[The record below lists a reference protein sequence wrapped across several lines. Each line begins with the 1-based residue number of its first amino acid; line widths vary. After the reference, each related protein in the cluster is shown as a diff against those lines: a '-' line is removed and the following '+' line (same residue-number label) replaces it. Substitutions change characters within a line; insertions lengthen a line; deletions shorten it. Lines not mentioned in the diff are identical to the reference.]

1 MNRLLLS
8 VPLRLW
14 LSLLLLAS
22 TVAPLAAQQRQQSK
36 PAVDLRTMQGR
47 PEGLPPFRAPQGLPL
62 PTVQSLPAII
72 PYGLPERR
80 TITATPRQLANNRND
95 TATTPR
101 ETVMRLKIQRAN
113 NGTVRWVEGALG
125 TIGLGGDPKRQQG
138 SGLQSAARPALQL
151 LNSYQDLLGLRNPLQ
166 ELSPISIATD
176 AAGYTHF
183 RFAQVWKNIP
193 VWGRDLYVHAR
204 PDGEAYVI
212 NGTYE
217 PTPIDAPTTAAISS
231 ANAIGITIADLKAK
245 GRWEPVPEQAAAM
258 LRLDPPHA
266 TLVLF
271 PVEKGGMKLSWEVT
285 LYPNLIEQ
293 YTYLVD
299 ASNGT
304 LLNRIPRHC
313 SIVPPKGNA
322 APPRVSGFVGGGGG
336 EPKDAPAVQS
346 AQGVAAAGFKNA
358 TATDLNGKVQSF
370 RVYQHT
376 DNVHY
381 MVFDLPNFSQAK
393 SQLPDNPSGGALTIS
408 ARNNDLTQDVQLGH
422 VTSANN
428 VWGDPSSVSAH
439 SNAKVTYD
447 YYKNT
452 HNRNAIDDKDE
463 SIVSIIHVTE
473 NNQPMDNAFWNG
485 RVMAYGDGNQAFT
498 PLAGGLDVAGHEMTH
513 GVIEHSANLIYQN
526 QSGAL
531 NESFAD
537 VFGLMVDREDFLIG
551 EDIARPQFGVAL
563 RDMLNPSNSNVV
575 SPQPAH
581 MNQFQQ
587 LPLSQDN
594 GGVHANSGIPNRA
607 AALLIQEIGREK
619 VEKIYYRALTN
630 YLTRNSNFIDCR
642 NAVLQAAKDLHGDG
656 TEAAAVRESFAAV
669 GIGTDDG
676 GGGGNTGGGN
686 NSGSDNV
693 PPAQGTNSV
702 IAFMLDDG
710 TIGLLDVE
718 ANTVQTFANAVA
730 RVNRS
735 GNNVDRS
742 QLSTPRN
749 GSRIWFVNAQQQL
762 ANVDV
767 NTGQVSVFP
776 DLRINP
782 NGGGPDI
789 WNASVAPDESFV
801 ALVSAYEKDPN
812 LYFFEVATNQLTV
825 VELKPQTTQNGI
837 TDRSIQFPDVVSW
850 SPNLQ
855 EPKIAFDAFRQLD
868 VAGGTTSFWS
878 MYEIDF
884 GAELIYNLIPAQ
896 PEDVSVG
903 NVTYSNTDP
912 DVLAYNVIGQVEDVT
927 AVNFATNTEQALSIQ
942 TFNIQGNPILDADR
956 PTFSPDDRQICFT
969 TAAQQAFLF
978 YTRSNNQLSF
988 LKLSPEQP
996 VFHARWFTRG
1006 ESPAAPTFE
1015 DSVFVEA
1022 VTPNPTKSTG
1032 TVRFQVPRSVDA
1044 KVTLFDPSG
1053 KQALKVFEGPA
1064 NPGSNDVPFDATPL
1078 PAGIYVVQV
1087 RALTATKYALLALV
1101 K

>member
-1 MNRLLLS
+1 MNRSLLS
-8 VPLRLW
+8 A
-14 LSLLLLAS
+14 SFGLLLLLTS
-22 TVAPLAAQQRQQSK
+22 VVVPLGAQQRQQSK
-36 PAVDLRTMQGR
+36 PPVDLRTMQGR
-47 PEGLPPFRAPQGLPL
+47 PEGLPPFRSPEKPPSEAVHSAP
-62 PTVQSLPAII
+62 II
-72 PYGLPERR
+72 TPYGLPERR
-80 TITATPRQLANNRND
+80 TITTTPRQELARNSND
-95 TATTPR
+95 TTSPR
-101 ETVMRLKIQRAN
+101 ETVLRLTVQRAG
-113 NGTVRWVEGALG
+113 NGTVRWLEGSLG
-125 TIGLGGDPKRQQG
+125 KVQG
-138 SGLQSAARPALQL
+138 YDSKHHKGSTLQSASRSALEL
-151 LNSYQDLLGLRNPLQ
+151 LHSYRDLLGLRNPLQ
-166 ELSPISIATD
+166 ELTPMSTTTD
-176 AAGYTHF
+176 QVGFTHF
-183 RFAQVWKNIP
+183 RFAQTWQNIP
-193 VWGRDLYVHAR
+193 VWGRDLYLHAK
-204 PDGEAYVI
+204 PDGAAYVI

-217 PTPIDAPTTAAISS
+217 PTPVEVQTIPTITSS
-231 ANAIGITIADLKAK
+231 NAIAATIADLQAK
-245 GRWEPVPEQAAAM
+245 GRWEPLPVQAATT
-258 LRLDPPHA
+258 LKFDPPQA
-266 TLVLF
+266 ELVLF
-271 PVEKGGMKLSWEVT
+271 PMADGTIRLAWEVT
-285 LYPNLIEQ
+285 LYPNLIEH

-299 ASNGT
+299 ANNGAIV
-304 LLNRIPRHC
+304 NRIPRHC
-313 SIVPPKGNA
+313 SVIPPKANT
-322 APPRVSGFVGGGGG
+322 APPRIKGLVSGLPTKG
-336 EPKDAPAVQS
+336 ELS
-346 AQGVAAAGFKNA
+346 LQGTAAAGFKNA
-358 TATDLNGKVQSF
+358 SATDLNGKTQTL

-381 MVFDLPNFSQAK
+381 MVFDLPNFNQTK
-393 SQLPDNPSGGALTIS
+393 SQLPDNPAGGALTIS
-408 ARNNDLTQDVQLGH
+408 AGNNDLTQDVQLSH

-428 VWGDPSSVSAH
+428 VWGDRASVSAH
-439 SNAKVTYD
+439 ANAKVTYD

-473 NNQPMDNAFWNG
+473 DNQPMDNAFWNG

-498 PLAGGLDVAGHEMTH
+498 PLAGGVDVAGHEMTH

-551 EDIARPQFGVAL
+551 EDITRSQFGVAL
-563 RDMLNPSNSNVV
+563 RDMLNPSNNNVV

-581 MNQFQQ
+581 MNQFRQ
-587 LPLSQDN
+587 LGLDQDN
-594 GGVHANSGIPNRA
+594 GGVHVNSGIPNRA

-619 VEKIYYRALTN
+619 VENIYYRALTN

-642 NAVLQAAKDLHGDG
+642 NGVLQAAKDLHGDG
-656 TEAAAVRESFAAV
+656 TEAAAVRKSFAAV

-676 GGGGNTGGGN
+676 GNTGGGN
-686 NSGSDNV
+686 NSGNDNV

-702 IAFMLDDG
+702 IAFMLNDG

-718 ANTVQTFANAVA
+718 ANTVQLFDNAVA
-730 RVNRS
+730 RVNRD

-742 QLSTPRN
+742 QLSTARN

-776 DLRINP
+776 NLRINA
-782 NGGGPDI
+782 NGNGPDV

-812 LYFFEVATNQLTV
+812 LYFFEVATNKLSV

-837 TDRSIQFPDVVSW
+837 TDESIQFPDVVSW

-855 EPKIAFDAFRQLD
+855 KPKTAFDAFRQLD
-868 VAGGTTSFWS
+868 IAGGTTSFWS

-912 DVLAYNVIGQVEDVT
+912 DVLAYNVIGEVEDVT
-927 AVNFATNTEQALSIQ
+927 VVNFATNTEQALSIQ
-942 TFNIQGNPILDADR
+942 NFNIQGNPIRDADR
-956 PTFSPDDRQICFT
+956 PTFSPDDRQLCFT
-969 TAAQQAFLF
+969 TESQKAFLF

-988 LKLSPEQP
+988 LKLNPEQA

-1006 ESPAAPTFE
+1006 ESPVPPTFE

-1022 VTPNPTKSTG
+1022 ITPNPTKSSG
-1032 TVRFQVPRSVDA
+1032 TIRFQVPRSVDA
-1044 KVTLFDPSG
+1044 QVTLFDPSG
-1053 KQALKVFEGPA
+1053 RQALKVFEGTA
-1064 NPGSNDVPFDATPL
+1064 NPGSNEIPFDASPL
-1078 PAGIYVVQV
+1078 PAGSYVVQV
-1087 RALTATKYALLALV
+1087 RASTATKYGLLALV